1 MEATATNDYLITP
14 GTDCSGFRERFG
26 LSTTTRADLEIREE
40 GF

>member
-1 MEATATNDYLITP
+1 MEATATNDCLITP